1 MILGRKEHPI
11 EGLMDK
17 ALVKIR
23 ELVDANTII
32 GCPVKISDGASI
44 IPVSKLSM
52 GFVAGGGEYSDYSK
66 RDMGFPFAGGSGGG
80 VNVTPIAFLV
90 SDGKSVKLVH
100 MDDKG
105 AVDKMLSLI
114 PDVLGNVLENT
125 IGKKKQ

>member
-1 MILGRKEHPI
+1 METAI
-11 EGLMDK
+11 
-17 ALVKIR
+17 VKIR

-32 GCPVKISDGASI
+32 GCPVKTMDGVSI

-80 VNVTPIAFLV
+80 VSVTPIAFLV
-90 SDGKSVKLVH
+90 SDGKSVKLIR

-105 AVDKMLSLI
+105 AMDKILSLI
-114 PDVLGNVLENT
+114 PDVLGNVLEST
-125 IGKKKQ
+125 VGAKKCKK